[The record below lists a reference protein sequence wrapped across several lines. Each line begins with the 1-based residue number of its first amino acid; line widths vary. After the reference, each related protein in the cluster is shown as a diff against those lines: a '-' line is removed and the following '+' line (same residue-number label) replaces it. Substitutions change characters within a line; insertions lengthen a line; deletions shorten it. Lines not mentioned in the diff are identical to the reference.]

1 MSLKTIKIF
10 LASSSELKADRDEF
24 RIFISRENDRLHKQ
38 GIYLEILQWEYF
50 LDAISDTRL
59 GILRRVTML
68 FRGKRSMC
76 LAGGRVQQMLF
87 QRFKVSY

>member
-1 MSLKTIKIF
+1 MTTNFKITF
-10 LASSSELKADRDEF
+10 EGTEF
-24 RIFISRENDRLHKQ
+24 EFITMNRV
-38 GIYLEILQWEYF
+38 
-50 LDAISDTRL
+50 RL

-68 FRGKRSMC
+68 FRGKRSMY

>member
-1 MSLKTIKIF
+1 V
-10 LASSSELKADRDEF
+10 
-24 RIFISRENDRLHKQ
+24 
-38 GIYLEILQWEYF
+38 
-50 LDAISDTRL
+50 

-68 FRGKRSMC
+68 FRGKRSMY